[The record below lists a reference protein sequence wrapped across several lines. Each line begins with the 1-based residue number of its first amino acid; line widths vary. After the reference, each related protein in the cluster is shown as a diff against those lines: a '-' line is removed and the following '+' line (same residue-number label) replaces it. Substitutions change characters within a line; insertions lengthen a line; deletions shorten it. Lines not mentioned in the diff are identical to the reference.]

1 MRAVQP
7 PPVQADYAQLFSH
20 IRRELEPGV
29 VEDARILIYAAEDVL
44 AWLDVRAGGVG
55 AVFDRGGGDPVEMI
69 EAVGT
74 ELRALYGLLRDGPD
88 ADTTEAIAYAC
99 TRIAM
104 WAEGWGACLTALAFA
119 QLAQAVLPSN
129 AYFAYDVGRLARVL
143 ADYSAAESWLKWAAM
158 LSRRRE
164 AWKVYF
170 LSLAGLG
177 NLCRRTGNYPLAVR
191 FHRLSLRVARRYE
204 LRTLEGDAL
213 YDLAIM
219 HFEMEHPIL
228 GSEYAQQA
236 LHAYGHGHARIPYL
250 AHDIALFW
258 MGTAGDFKNA
268 KDTFDELLS
277 HLWKPAERIVVYASL
292 ARAAAGLGDEHL
304 FEAAWNETWALLRS
318 QDHREGHAA
327 ALIQLAH
334 GAASYG
340 YWSRVEIAA
349 SEALGLA
356 RERGE
361 GNHSYLAERMLEIV
375 RERVLEDEQLVSVF
389 PDYRHIEA
397 AERDEGSELLAGELI
412 RAMRVRRDNAPESPA
427 RTLIAGKS

>member
-7 PPVQADYAQLFSH
+7 PPVQADYEQLFAH

-29 VEDARILIYAAEDVL
+29 VENARILVYAAEDVL

-55 AVFDRGGGDPVEMI
+55 AVFDRGGGEPVEMI

-74 ELRALYGLLRDGPD
+74 ELRALYGLLRDEAD

-104 WAEGWGACLTALAFA
+104 WAEGWGACLPALAFA

-143 ADYSAAESWLKWAAM
+143 ADYSAAESWLRWAAL
-158 LSRRRE
+158 LSRQRH

-191 FHRLSLRVARRYE
+191 FHHLSLRVARRYE

-219 HFEMEHPIL
+219 HFEMEHAIL
-228 GSEYAQQA
+228 GSDYARQA
-236 LHAYGHGHARIPYL
+236 LQAYGPGHARVTRL
-250 AHDIALFW
+250 AHDVALFW
-258 MGTAGDFKNA
+258 MDSIGDFKNA
-268 KDTFDELLS
+268 KQTFQELLG
-277 HLWKPAERIVVYASL
+277 HVWEPADRVVVL
-292 ARAAAGLGDEHL
+292 ANLTRAAAGAGDEQL
-304 FEAAWNETWALLRS
+304 FEATWNETWALMRR
-318 QDHREGHAA
+318 QETREGHSA

-334 GAASYG
+334 GAASFH
-340 YWSRVEIAA
+340 YWARVEIAA
-349 SEALGLA
+349 FESLGLA
-356 RERGE
+356 RERRE
-361 GNHSYLAERMLEIV
+361 GKCELIAERMLEILRQTV
-375 RERVLEDEQLVSVF
+375 LSDDRLVSTFPDLRWREPVEPDTVAEDLVLEM
-389 PDYRHIEA
+389 IT
-397 AERDEGSELLAGELI
+397 
-412 RAMRVRRDNAPESPA
+412 AMRVRRDGAPESPS
-427 RTLIAGKS
+427 RTLIAGRA